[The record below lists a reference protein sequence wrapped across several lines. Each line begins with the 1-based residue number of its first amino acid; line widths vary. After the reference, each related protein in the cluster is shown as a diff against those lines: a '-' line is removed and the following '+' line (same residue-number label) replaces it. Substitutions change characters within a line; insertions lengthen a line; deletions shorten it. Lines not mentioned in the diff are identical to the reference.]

1 MVDITLHLTA
11 SRVGEGLTTASCGA
25 RRVYSALIG
34 VRPELVEGL
43 WLDDWMARFAA
54 QTSIRPFRRRCEGSL
69 RITGAKTSRAN
80 RPVQLRLRHIE
91 LTGSSYLCH
100 SGVFVQAHSLE
111 SCVCENGS
119 VSGEGGGDRASCFST
134 DAY

>member
-1 MVDITLHLTA
+1 M
-11 SRVGEGLTTASCGA
+11 
-25 RRVYSALIG
+25 G
-34 VRPELVEGL
+34 VRPELVAGL
-43 WLDDWMARFAA
+43 WLDDWVARFAA
-54 QTSIRPFRRRCEGSL
+54 ETSIRPSAGAAEGSL
-69 RITGAKTSRAN
+69 RITGVKTSRAN

-119 VSGEGGGDRASCFST
+119 VSGEGGAIGHRASAQT
-134 DAY
+134 LIND